1 LVKFSLSLGSLLWIL
16 EADKGIKSLTFL
28 REKLDVFDFTILSK
42 EFFKLLFG
50 SSGREVLD
58 VEIAS
63 LLGVLVSEHLLGLF
77 NLSLCLLQSFFAV
90 ELFAI
95 NHFIVELLDSSH
107 GRFGT
112 DFFILA

>member
-1 LVKFSLSLGSLLWIL
+1 LSLGLRSFLGIF
-16 EADKGIKSLTFL
+16 EADEGIKSLTFL
-28 REKLDVFDFTILSK
+28 RKKLDAFDFTIFSE
-42 EFFKLLFG
+42 EFSKLLFG
-50 SSGREVLD
+50 GSGREVLD
-58 VEIAS
+58 IKVAS